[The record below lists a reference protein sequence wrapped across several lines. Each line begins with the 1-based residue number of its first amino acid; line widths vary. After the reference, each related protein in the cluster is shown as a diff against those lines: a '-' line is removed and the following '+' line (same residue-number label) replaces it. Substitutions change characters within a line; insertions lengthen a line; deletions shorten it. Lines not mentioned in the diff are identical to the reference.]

1 MAKNQHKKSSIST
14 ASNNELTETSWFDL
28 DIYSSIGKSKLVGW
42 CLLVFLTGFLLFS
55 NTINHEYVLDDTGAI
70 EQNLNVQAGLKGIP
84 KILTM
89 DLWEFSDVKL
99 GYYRPLSLITFAIEI
114 EFFGKAPHVS
124 HFNNVLIF
132 ALSGVFLFLVLQQF
146 FGKFSEWL
154 PLVATLLFLAH
165 PIHTEVVANIKS
177 RDELLSFLNLFIA
190 LHFVLRHIHTKKWI
204 YLLPIFVFSFLGMLS
219 KETALTGLVLIP
231 VFYYIFDQQT
241 IVKSAVRSIPVFLA
255 IFFFFVQKKI
265 ALGTLEATIPID
277 IINYPYIP
285 PHVNDSAKYSMAF
298 YLFGFGLS
306 LLVLPITL
314 RYDYSYNQIP
324 AVDFSSP
331 LALFGLLVFFVGA
344 YFTIKLV
351 WNKKMVGIPL
361 AIFYLN
367 FGPALAFTLLRG
379 GIFAERFLFTSTLGF
394 VLLLLIGIIVLS
406 RKLNFFQSKPASFQA
421 IPLLAVSSLIFL
433 LYSFKTVDR
442 NKVWRD
448 NYTLFSTD
456 IKTGQNSAQNQR
468 HFAEQTL
475 VRAMGEKDSLKQ
487 IELAK
492 ESLKAFAISLK
503 MHPKFAESY
512 LKTAVVYQLYLND
525 ADKAIQ
531 NYKKCIE
538 CEPSRNLRAEAYY
551 NLGTV
556 YQNNKADMM
565 YASYCYN
572 QALQFNPKFEA
583 AIVARDALKAVGINN
598 LLEPINQKVD
608 TLNGERNANYYFSI
622 AYDFASKGNYN
633 KAIENFNEVLKMNPT
648 SLDALLNLGNCYGM
662 LGEFQKS
669 INYNIKVIQYH
680 PNDKR
685 PWKNNA
691 INYEKLGN
699 KVKMQECLERVNA
712 MN

>member
-1 MAKNQHKKSSIST
+1 MAKNQQKKSSIST
-14 ASNNELTETSWFDL
+14 ANTNELNQTSWFDL
-28 DIYSSIGKSKLVGW
+28 DIYSSIGKSKLIGW

-55 NTINHEYVLDDTGAI
+55 NTINHDYVLDDTGAI

-114 EFFGKAPHVS
+114 EFFGNAPHIS

-132 ALSGVFLFLVLQQF
+132 ALSGVFLFLVLQQI
-146 FGKFSEWL
+146 FGKFNEWL

-177 RDELLSFLNLFIA
+177 RDELLSFLNLFVA
-190 LHFVLRHIHTKKWI
+190 LFFVLRHIKTKKWW
-204 YLLPIFVFSFLGMLS
+204 YLLFVFAFSFLGMLS

-231 VFYYIFDQQT
+231 VFYYIFDKQT
-241 IVKSAVRSIPVFLA
+241 IVKSAVKSIPAFLA

-265 ALGTLEATIPID
+265 ALGTLEALIPID

-285 PHVNDSAKYSMAF
+285 PHVNDSAKFSMAF

-306 LLVLPITL
+306 LLTLPINL

-331 LALFGLLVFFVGA
+331 LALFGLSLFFIGA

-351 WNKKMVGIPL
+351 LNKKMLGIPL

-394 VLLLLIGIIVLS
+394 VLLLLIVIIELS
-406 RKLNFFQSKPASFQA
+406 RKLNLFPSKPASFQA
-421 IPLLAVSSLIFL
+421 IPLLAISSLIFL

-442 NKVWRD
+442 NKVWKD

-475 VRAMGEKDSLKQ
+475 VKAMAEKDSSKQ

-503 MHPKFAESY
+503 MHPKFSESY
-512 LKTAVVYQLYLND
+512 LKTAIIYQLYLKD
-525 ADKAIQ
+525 VDKAIQ
-531 NYKKCIE
+531 NYKKCIA
-538 CEPSRNLRAEAYY
+538 CEPSRNLRSEAYY

-556 YQNNKADMM
+556 YQNSKADMM

-572 QALQFNPKFEA
+572 QALQFNSKFQA
-583 AIVARDALKAVGINN
+583 AIVARDALKKVGINN
-598 LLEPINQKVD
+598 LLEPLNQKVD
-608 TLNGERNANYYFSI
+608 TLNGEKDANYYFSI
-622 AYDFASKGNYN
+622 AYDFASKGDYN
-633 KAIENFNEVLKMNPT
+633 KAIDNFSEVLKMNPT
-648 SLDALLNLGNCYGM
+648 SLDALLNIGNCYGM
-662 LGEFQKS
+662 LGDYQKS
-669 INYNIKVIQYH
+669 INFNNKVIQYY

-691 INYEKLGN
+691 INHEKLGN
-699 KVKMQECLERVNA
+699 KAKMQECLDRANA
-712 MN
+712 TN

>member
-1 MAKNQHKKSSIST
+1 
-14 ASNNELTETSWFDL
+14 
-28 DIYSSIGKSKLVGW
+28 
-42 CLLVFLTGFLLFS
+42 
-55 NTINHEYVLDDTGAI
+55 
-70 EQNLNVQAGLKGIP
+70 
-84 KILTM
+84 
-89 DLWEFSDVKL
+89 
-99 GYYRPLSLITFAIEI
+99 
-114 EFFGKAPHVS
+114 
-124 HFNNVLIF
+124 
-132 ALSGVFLFLVLQQF
+132 
-146 FGKFSEWL
+146 
-154 PLVATLLFLAH
+154 
-165 PIHTEVVANIKS
+165 
-177 RDELLSFLNLFIA
+177 
-190 LHFVLRHIHTKKWI
+190 
-204 YLLPIFVFSFLGMLS
+204 
-219 KETALTGLVLIP
+219 
-231 VFYYIFDQQT
+231 
-241 IVKSAVRSIPVFLA
+241 
-255 IFFFFVQKKI
+255 
-265 ALGTLEATIPID
+265 
-277 IINYPYIP
+277 
-285 PHVNDSAKYSMAF
+285 
-298 YLFGFGLS
+298 
-306 LLVLPITL
+306 
-314 RYDYSYNQIP
+314 
-324 AVDFSSP
+324 
-331 LALFGLLVFFVGA
+331 
-344 YFTIKLV
+344 
-351 WNKKMVGIPL
+351 MVGIPL